1 MLSNENSNMIR
12 FLSIYM
18 KNKTTVVN

>member
-1 MLSNENSNMIR
+1 MLSIENSNMIR